1 MPSFLTEIDDKF
13 NKLLRKKTIIKN
25 DLLELKAFIINVYE
39 NDMNIDIIELKN
51 YQRKILIDNEGCILW
66 TYDPERIEDLKKRG
80 LIYY

>member
-51 YQRKILIDNEGCILW
+51 YQRKILIDNDE
-66 TYDPERIEDLKKRG
+66 EDEN
-80 LIYY
+80 